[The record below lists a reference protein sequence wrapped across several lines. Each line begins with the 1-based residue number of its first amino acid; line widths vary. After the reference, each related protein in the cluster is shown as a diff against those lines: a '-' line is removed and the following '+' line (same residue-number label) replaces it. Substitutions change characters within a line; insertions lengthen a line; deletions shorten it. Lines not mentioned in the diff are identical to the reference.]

1 MTGCS
6 LGLPLPQ
13 VVLLSPSRGLS
24 LLPVQFPCRQKICVH
39 LEASDDGEKGDKMV
53 QVPAMPLTSS
63 LFSPLLQVCND
74 VEFVFNLLVCYIL
87 MRSPLKGLTADLWC
101 CMWQCSIFI
110 SAHFHPHL
118 QISQPSTQGTT
129 FSFVCTETTTSE
141 LTAISPW
148 RPQRH
153 QDLPRLPLKETMSSS
168 SIRYVLKDMTTFP
181 LHLIFLDYIIS
192 LNTNSS

>member
-13 VVLLSPSRGLS
+13 VVLLSPSRDLS

-63 LFSPLLQVCND
+63 LFSPLRQVCND

-87 MRSPLKGLTADLWC
+87 MRSPLKGLTADLWSC
-101 CMWQCSIFI
+101 TWQCSIFI
-110 SAHFHPHL
+110 SAHFHPYL
-118 QISQPSTQGTT
+118 QISQA

-153 QDLPRLPLKETMSSS
+153 QDLPGLPLKETMSSS
-168 SIRYVLKDMTTFP
+168 SIRYVLKDMMTFP
-181 LHLIFLDYIIS
+181 LHLILLDYIIS
-192 LNTNSS
+192 LNTKSS